1 MKASDYDNKKLEI
14 EKAIKNL
21 RESSKRRKG
30 ELLLEIKKLE
40 DLKAYASDT
49 MKQISQRYRN
59 TQAVAEVYN
68 KIKEIEDWAE
78 QAIQVSK
85 SKQINELPIV
95 P

>member
-59 TQAVAEVYN
+59 TQTVVEVYN

>member
-49 MKQISQRYRN
+49 MKQILQRYRN